1 MRLFLSSVANSS
13 PHAGTS
19 SEVTHPVALPSSSLP
34 SEGRERWV
42 GPQDAPCVASRRA
55 SSPARP
61 GPARGVEVLL
71 DARPELVAT
80 SVSSAP
86 SGAGVSGVASL
97 RRSPVACSAPS
108 SVGSP
113 LSSLHALRGD
123 ELSESSE
130 ACSLLR
136 SSRASRVS
144 VGEAWKDCRARSR
157 SDGSRDRSCYWRSR
171 CFPFAVKRLWTWWS
185 LLVSI
190 AIFP

>member
-1 MRLFLSSVANSS
+1 MVWALSQGEAFTKIALLLNVKVIRPSGFSFPLWQIPLLMRGLLRKSPILWLFL
-13 PHAGTS
+13 
-19 SEVTHPVALPSSSLP
+19 LPPSLLKG
-34 SEGRERWV
+34 GRGGW
-42 GPQDAPCVASRRA
+42 GLKDAPCVASRRA

-97 RRSPVACSAPS
+97 QRSPVACSAPS

-144 VGEAWKDCRARSR
+144 AGEAWKDCRARSR
-157 SDGSRDRSCYWRSR
+157 SDGSRDRSCY
-171 CFPFAVKRLWTWWS
+171 
-185 LLVSI
+185 
-190 AIFP
+190 